1 LAQHEKNLR
10 SFLSILDRMQWAK
23 KAYHATVLLTTEGRE
38 RERMVVIFTKEYL
51 DKYLVVCHSVGLTR
65 HIVENGGKLPQEL
78 G

>member
-1 LAQHEKNLR
+1 MSEKTISRYCPFNKGTKNRL
-10 SFLSILDRMQWAK
+10 K
-23 KAYHATVLLTTEGRE
+23 KVVL
-38 RERMVVIFTKEYL
+38 IIKQYL